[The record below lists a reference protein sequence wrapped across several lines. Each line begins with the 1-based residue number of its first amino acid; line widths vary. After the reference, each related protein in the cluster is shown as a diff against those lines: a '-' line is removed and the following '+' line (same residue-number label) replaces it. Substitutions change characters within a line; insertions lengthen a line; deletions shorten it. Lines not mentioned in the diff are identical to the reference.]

1 MVLYNIRIFT
11 GKNIEDLKDALNNML
26 SRDKE
31 ILNNI
36 DKNLNIDDF
45 NSSELSAHSISID
58 NKGISTF
65 LVDDEDLKSITEF
78 NNYS

>member
-1 MVLYNIRIFT
+1 MVIYNIRIFT

>member
-1 MVLYNIRIFT
+1 MIHNIHIST
-11 GKNIEDLKDALNNML
+11 GKNIEDLKDALNNIS
-26 SRDKE
+26 SRDE
-31 ILNNI
+31 NI
-36 DKNLNIDDF
+36 DKSLNIDDF

-78 NNYS
+78 NNYSKETT